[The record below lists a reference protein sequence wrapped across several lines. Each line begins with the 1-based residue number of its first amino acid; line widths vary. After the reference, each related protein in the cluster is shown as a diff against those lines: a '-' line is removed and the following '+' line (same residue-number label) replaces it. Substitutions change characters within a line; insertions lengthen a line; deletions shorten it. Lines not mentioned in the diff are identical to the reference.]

1 MRFISSTP
9 IELSYRGS
17 VLTPHTRPDRFSSS
31 AITPHSPSEVVAR
44 SELSVLRGFV
54 QFCPVV
60 SNFVHEPSAAAL
72 STPAIYRRVGGN
84 VLNVKRVFLALEV

>member
-17 VLTPHTRPDRFSSS
+17 VLAPHTRLGQLQFFGHHAALTERGRGEERAFSIF
-31 AITPHSPSEVVAR
+31 A
-44 SELSVLRGFV
+44 GFV

-84 VLNVKRVFLALEV
+84 G